1 MEPIALNRFEVF
13 FEEDSYIALKN
24 HLYNYQLRKKAVEK
38 HFKKGTSGLI
48 LEVGSGIS
56 PVMTTSGQI
65 VYSDFSVT
73 GLQIL
78 KRTQKRGWYVAA
90 DGVNLPFKSG
100 VFAHTICS
108 EVLEHIADDMAVI
121 KELARVMRPAGHLI
135 LTFPHRKFYFALDD
149 RFVNHYR
156 RYELSG
162 MENKLSIHGLMPIS
176 TQKVLGPLEKITM
189 CIVIGC
195 ISLLRIIG
203 RQAPKTDRTKKA
215 PKRININVLTALFK
229 WANRFYMGL
238 AWLDAR
244 IMPRFLAT
252 VLLIHATL
260 PDSACSEMPA
270 PRMGDQNQIKNHK

>member
-1 MEPIALNRFEVF
+1 MEPIVSNRFDAF
-13 FEEDSYIALKN
+13 FEEDSYIALKR

-38 HFKKGTSGLI
+38 HFKKETSALV
-48 LEVGSGIS
+48 LEIGSGIS
-56 PVMTTSGQI
+56 PVMTTGGQM

-78 KRTQKRGWYVAA
+78 KRTQKKGWYVAA
-90 DGVNLPFKSG
+90 DGANLPFKSG

-108 EVLEHIADDMAVI
+108 EVLEHIADDMAAI

-135 LTFPHRKFYFALDD
+135 LTFPHRKFYFAIDD
-149 RFVNHYR
+149 RYVKHFR
-156 RYELSG
+156 RYKLSAIK
-162 MENKLSIHGLMPIS
+162 NQLSIHGLKPVSI
-176 TQKVLGPLEKITM
+176 QKVLGPLEKITM

-195 ISLLRIIG
+195 ISLVSGVG
-203 RQAPKTDRTKKA
+203 RQESKTDRTQKP
-215 PKRININVLTALFK
+215 PKRMDINALTPVFK

-252 VLLIHATL
+252 VLLVHARL
-260 PDSACSEMPA
+260 PDSANSKMPA
-270 PRMGDQNQIKNHK
+270 PRMGDRNPVKNQK